1 MQTAVTKIKE
11 IIWLAQFVEKIESQ
25 HGVSI
30 DDVEQAFA
38 NRPRIQRFER
48 GDVRGEDLYRLLG
61 RTDSGRRIAVFFV
74 LKARGRALVVSARD
88 MTVGEK
94 KIYGKIKD

>member
-48 GDVRGEDLYRLLG
+48 VDVRGEDLYRLLG